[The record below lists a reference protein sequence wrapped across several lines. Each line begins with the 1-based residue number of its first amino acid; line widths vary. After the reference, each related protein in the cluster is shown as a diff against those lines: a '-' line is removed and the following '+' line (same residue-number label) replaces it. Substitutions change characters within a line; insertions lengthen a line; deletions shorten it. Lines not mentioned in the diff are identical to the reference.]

1 MADRGKKG
9 AGLALKLSG
18 QYDSLLSTILI
29 GNNIVNIAIAS
40 VSTILFVRLI
50 GNAGASVSTAVI
62 TVTVLIFGEITPKSI
77 AKDHPEH
84 FAVFAAPVLFVLN
97 VLLKPV
103 NFLFLKWKQLI
114 GKLFGSGKPDG
125 ISQEELLLMLEDVGK
140 EGAID
145 PDESELLVNAIGFSD
160 NTAEQVLTHRTE
172 TAAVG
177 IDWDKERIAETFVQ
191 SGYSRLPVFK
201 SDLDDIVGIL
211 HYKDFFTPSGIS
223 ASRVEDLMK
232 PAVFVNASEKIDDVL
247 RVMKK
252 HKTHLC
258 IVVDEYGGTT
268 GLVTMED
275 VLEELVGEIWD
286 EHDEER
292 EDIIPQGENAYIADG
307 SMNLNEFSGYFGI
320 DTESDN
326 VSLGGWVTE
335 ILGRIPEK
343 GDSFEYGPLG
353 IEVVKTDSHRVVQV
367 KVKKAPKETLQ
378 Q

>member
-1 MADRGKKG
+1 M
-9 AGLALKLSG
+9 
-18 QYDSLLSTILI
+18 
-29 GNNIVNIAIAS
+29 
-40 VSTILFVRLI
+40 
-50 GNAGASVSTAVI
+50 
-62 TVTVLIFGEITPKSI
+62 
-77 AKDHPEH
+77 
-84 FAVFAAPVLFVLN
+84 
-97 VLLKPV
+97 
-103 NFLFLKWKQLI
+103 
-114 GKLFGSGKPDG
+114 
-125 ISQEELLLMLEDVGK
+125 
-140 EGAID
+140 
-145 PDESELLVNAIGFSD
+145 
-160 NTAEQVLTHRTE
+160 THRTE

-191 SGYSRLPVFK
+191 SGYTRLPVFK

-275 VLEELVGEIWD
+275 ILEELVGEIWD

-320 DTESDN
+320 ETESDN

-367 KVKKAPKETLQ
+367 KVTKAPKETLEQ
-378 Q
+378 